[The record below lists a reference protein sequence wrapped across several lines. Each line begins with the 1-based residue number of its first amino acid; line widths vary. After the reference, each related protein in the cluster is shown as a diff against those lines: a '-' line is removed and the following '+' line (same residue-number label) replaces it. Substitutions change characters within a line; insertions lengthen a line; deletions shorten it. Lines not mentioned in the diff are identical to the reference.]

1 MRQRQNGRNFAHGIF
16 KYIFMNENVWIP
28 IKISPKFVPKDWIN
42 NIPALVQIMAWRR
55 AGDKPLSE
63 PMVVSLPMH
72 ICVTQP
78 QWVNSPYNN
87 VHCMM
92 TSKRGNT
99 SYYWPFI
106 AIYYPTL
113 APVATVICWL
123 YPTWKYLILHF
134 IIDLLIV
141 STLTVCVSTAAWSV
155 KQYLYFDT
163 VIYFKKAIVLRWKS
177 CRLKTWVD
185 LWVCDMHV
193 MQKLK
198 FILRG
203 GGILQTQHQLCL
215 WPWNTSLSKSCT
227 GHKTTRG
234 FHTKSQ
240 YHKLHFQ
247 QKSFPVF
254 SNFARDHNKILH
266 MMQQLYYCG
275 IWKISYDLAV

>member
-1 MRQRQNGRNFAHGIF
+1 MQLTHWGRDKMDAILQTAFSSTF
-16 KYIFMNENVWIP
+16 SWMKMFELLL
-28 IKISPKFVPKDWIN
+28 KFPKDRIN

-72 ICVTQP
+72 VCVTRP

-123 YPTWKYLILHF
+123 YPTWRYLILHF

-163 VIYFKKAIVLRWKS
+163 VIYLKKAIILRSKS

-185 LWVCDMHV
+185 LCVCDMHV

-198 FILRG
+198 F
-203 GGILQTQHQLCL
+203 
-215 WPWNTSLSKSCT
+215 
-227 GHKTTRG
+227 
-234 FHTKSQ
+234 
-240 YHKLHFQ
+240 
-247 QKSFPVF
+247 
-254 SNFARDHNKILH
+254 
-266 MMQQLYYCG
+266 
-275 IWKISYDLAV
+275 